1 MKKPIVSI
9 IGRINVGKSTLFNR
23 IAGKRKAIVKD
34 EPGITRDRIYAE
46 CEWKDRPFILVDSG
60 GVDIQEKEGINKKI
74 TNQTDLAINEA
85 DLILLLV
92 DIKEGINTD
101 DFDVAK
107 MIRQSDKPCILV
119 ANKGDILDSEKN
131 LYDFYELG
139 FGEASIVSAEHG
151 IKISQLLDKIISF
164 FPEEIYEVEDEEDLI
179 KISILG
185 KPNVGKSS
193 LLNNILGEERL
204 IVSEYP
210 GTTRDAI
217 EVRYSQD
224 SLKILFIDTAGLR
237 HKTKVKEDIEYYSS
251 LRAME
256 AVKNSD
262 IVLLVIDSTQG
273 ISMQDKKITDFVNE
287 SKKAC
292 ILILNKFDLIKD
304 KVDKKWLI
312 EETKYEIP
320 FAKNFPIIFTS
331 ALTGYNVREIFQVI
345 KRISLE
351 YCKKIST
358 PELNNFLKEATH
370 KNPPRYIN
378 RHCLKINYA
387 TQTGI
392 KPPRF
397 LLFVNNPKLMYNS
410 YQKYLENAMY
420 KKYGFEGSPIV
431 IKLTRK
437 DRNDRKEKKKNK

>member
-1 MKKPIVSI
+1 MNIPIVSI

-46 CEWKDRPFILVDSG
+46 CEWKGKPFILVDSG
-60 GVDIQEKEGINKKI
+60 GVDIEEREGINKKI
-74 TNQTDLAINEA
+74 INQTDLAINEA

-101 DFDVAK
+101 DFKVAK
-107 MIRQSDKPCILV
+107 MIRESNKPSILV
-119 ANKGDILDSEKN
+119 ANKGDIQGSEQN

-139 FGEASIVSAEHG
+139 FGEASIISAEHG
-151 IKISQLLDKIISF
+151 IKIEPLLDKIVSF
-164 FPEEIYEVEDEEDLI
+164 FPERNNDIPEEEDLI

-204 IVSEYP
+204 IVSDYP

-217 EVRYSQD
+217 EIKHSRD
-224 SLKILFIDTAGLR
+224 SLKILFVDTAGLR

-256 AVKNSD
+256 AVKSSD

-273 ISMQDKKITDFVNE
+273 VSMQDKKITDFINE
-287 SKKAC
+287 SKKAG
-292 ILILNKFDLIKD
+292 IIILNKFDLIKGQ
-304 KVDKKWLI
+304 VDKKWLI
-312 EETKYEIP
+312 AEMKYELP
-320 FAKNFPIIFTS
+320 FAKNFPIVFTS
-331 ALTGYNVREIFQVI
+331 ALTGYNVKEIFKVI

-351 YCKKIST
+351 YCRRIPT
-358 PELNNFLKEATH
+358 PQLNNFFKEVIRR
-370 KNPPRYIN
+370 NPPKYIN
-378 RHCLKINYA
+378 RHALKINYA
-387 TQTGI
+387 AQVGI
-392 KPPRF
+392 KPPKF
-397 LLFVNNPKLMYNS
+397 LLFVNNPNLMYNS
-410 YQKYLENAMY
+410 YQKYLENALY
-420 KKYGFEGSPIV
+420 DKYGFEGSPV
-431 IKLTRK
+431 VLKLTRK
-437 DRNDRKEKKKNK
+437 DRNERKDKRKK

>member
-74 TNQTDLAINEA
+74 TNQTGLAINEA

-237 HKTKVKEDIEYYSS
+237 HKT
-251 LRAME
+251 
-256 AVKNSD
+256 
-262 IVLLVIDSTQG
+262 
-273 ISMQDKKITDFVNE
+273 
-287 SKKAC
+287 
-292 ILILNKFDLIKD
+292 
-304 KVDKKWLI
+304 
-312 EETKYEIP
+312 
-320 FAKNFPIIFTS
+320 
-331 ALTGYNVREIFQVI
+331 
-345 KRISLE
+345 
-351 YCKKIST
+351 
-358 PELNNFLKEATH
+358 
-370 KNPPRYIN
+370 
-378 RHCLKINYA
+378 
-387 TQTGI
+387 
-392 KPPRF
+392 
-397 LLFVNNPKLMYNS
+397 
-410 YQKYLENAMY
+410 
-420 KKYGFEGSPIV
+420 
-431 IKLTRK
+431 
-437 DRNDRKEKKKNK
+437 